1 METLEFK
8 IKPVKDVNGMPIY
21 RAYKLSQLF
30 DLGKR
35 YVSIWRS
42 TIKEVITIPNEE
54 YAPLEMIIEPF
65 IITHLGEYIFI
76 TCRYDDDCIR
86 AFISPKYKRDEMR
99 ELAQYARSSN
109 VLLK

>member
-1 METLEFK
+1 
-8 IKPVKDVNGMPIY
+8 
-21 RAYKLSQLF
+21 
-30 DLGKR
+30 
-35 YVSIWRS
+35 
-42 TIKEVITIPNEE
+42 
-54 YAPLEMIIEPF
+54 MIIEPF

>member
-1 METLEFK
+1 MDILEFK
-8 IKPVKDVNGMPIY
+8 IKPIKEVNGIPLY

-30 DLGKR
+30 ELGER
-35 YVSIWRS
+35 YISVWRS
-42 TIKEVITIPNEE
+42 TLKEVITIPTEE

-86 AFISPKYKRDEMR
+86 AFISPKYKRAEML
-99 ELAQYARSSN
+99 ELAKYGGFCN
-109 VLLK
+109 V